1 MTPVTVP
8 SDNHSE
14 GQASP
19 MAVFLLLFAVSLALL
34 IVGIAVK
41 GAFWLALIGIV
52 LVLLSI
58 GYGVVVAPRG

>member
-1 MTPVTVP
+1 
-8 SDNHSE
+8 
-14 GQASP
+14 
-19 MAVFLLLFAVSLALL
+19 MAVFLLLFAISLALL

-52 LVLLSI
+52 LVLVSI